1 MTGEEKQR
9 MIHIRIKEDVHKELR
24 KAAAEYDLTIQDI
37 VSEAVEERVEAFEEG
52 LLLEREKEL
61 LNYEA
66 ELLRSE
72 TQNVPESMEI
82 SIEHEIDTKD
92 EVSAHGS
99 SLHTRLDSV
108 LKGIRQ
114 IQAELKEISRKLS
127 ENE

>member
-9 MIHIRIKEDVHKELR
+9 MIHIRIKEDIHKELR
-24 KAAAEYDLTIQDI
+24 KAAAEYDLTIQEI

-61 LNYEA
+61 LKHEA

-72 TQNVPESMEI
+72 TRNVPGSMEI

-99 SLHTRLDSV
+99 SLHKRLDSMQES
-108 LKGIRQ
+108 IRQ

-127 ENE
+127 ND